1 MKPRIR
7 LLIERPDG
15 RRSEAEIE
23 GAPITSDM
31 LDSAEDLL
39 HTLTTGER
47 PIIKNLYEVV
57 AQAFGTTREDAKER
71 IIAATYGAKKL
82 DVGANKKEPRSK

>member
-1 MKPRIR
+1 VKPRIH
-7 LLIERPDG
+7 LLVERPDG

-23 GAPITSDM
+23 GPPITSDM

-47 PIIKNLYEVV
+47 PIIKNLYDIV
-57 AQAFGTTREDAKER
+57 ARAFGTTREDAKKR
-71 IIAATYGAKKL
+71 ITAATYGAKTLK
-82 DVGANKKEPRSK
+82 GAGKGTAP